1 MICFHINSFS
11 FSLPMCLLSFPS
23 SSFLR
28 VLLCDVT
35 EYLRRL
41 SSRIR
46 LLLTPGSIQS
56 LTASQQETMDHMDTE
71 DAQSA
76 GSQGPAVNNSL
87 SSFPLEFEVAG
98 RGLLVVAET
107 TSNVTFYFRFLW
119 LIVLLLFACVM

>member
-1 MICFHINSFS
+1 
-11 FSLPMCLLSFPS
+11 MCLLSFPS